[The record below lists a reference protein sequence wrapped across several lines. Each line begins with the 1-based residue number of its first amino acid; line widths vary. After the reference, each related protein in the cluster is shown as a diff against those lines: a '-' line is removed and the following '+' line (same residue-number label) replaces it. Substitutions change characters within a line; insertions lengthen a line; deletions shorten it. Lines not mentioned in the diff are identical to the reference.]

1 MYLERCKGK
10 SLPYKVGRFRAATI
24 LHRERFGKDQ
34 RSSSLTY
41 WTYSAL

>member
-1 MYLERCKGK
+1 MCISNGAKVSPYLIK
-10 SLPYKVGRFRAATI
+10 YVVRAATI
-24 LHRERFGKDQ
+24 LYRERFGKDW